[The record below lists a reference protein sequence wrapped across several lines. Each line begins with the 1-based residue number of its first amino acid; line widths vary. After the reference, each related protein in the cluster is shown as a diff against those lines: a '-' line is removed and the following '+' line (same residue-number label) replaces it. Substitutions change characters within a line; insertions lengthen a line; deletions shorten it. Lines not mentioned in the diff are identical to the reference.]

1 MRVMLNELEQGFLGG
16 DGMPGFLKTI
26 RKEAIATLTEEE
38 RSALKD
44 LIDGADN
51 PGGTLKV
58 NRPHVHSWTASDI
71 EKLVLEKPVDLTRG
85 RRMFREALCIRCH
98 RVDGEGGVAGP
109 DLSAAGQRFSRR
121 DLLASVLT
129 PSAVVAEKY
138 RQSIIVTRSGRS
150 LTGRVLA
157 QGDYR
162 SPALRL
168 QTDILDGGS
177 IEEIPKAEIQSHQT
191 VPLSVMPEGLLN
203 SLTAQEIADLIAW
216 LATGNIQE

>member
-1 MRVMLNELEQGFLGG
+1 MNTVKHQLAACTELEN
-16 DGMPGFLKTI
+16 
-26 RKEAIATLTEEE
+26 
-38 RSALKD
+38 
-44 LIDGADN
+44 LIQSCD
-51 PGGTLKV
+51 
-58 NRPHVHSWTASDI
+58 
-71 EKLVLEKPVDLTRG
+71 RG
-85 RRMFREALCIRCH
+85 RAK
-98 RVDGEGGVAGP
+98 
-109 DLSAAGQRFSRR
+109 SRSCGNR
-121 DLLASVLT
+121 
-129 PSAVVAEKY
+129 
-138 RQSIIVTRSGRS
+138 IVTRSGRS

-177 IEEIPKAEIQSHQT
+177 IEEIPKAEIESHQT